1 MKNKKGQLAYPI
13 ITFVGI
19 IFGLILLGPIML
31 KMFNSIQAPFSDAL
45 LNQSDGG
52 GVAAA
57 AGFNKVMDTATTFW
71 DKVLVAAFVLSLL
84 LLFISAFLIDTHPV
98 WIILYIFIS
107 FMLVMFAPDIVGT
120 LSNIYDSPQFV
131 DEVNQLTFFSTILT
145 HFGEFLVGIIVVTG
159 IIMYGKIKFFSGGGG
174 GVRR

>member
-1 MKNKKGQLAYPI
+1 MMNKKGQLDYPI
-13 ITFVGI
+13 ITFVVI
-19 IFGLILLGPIML
+19 VFGLILLGPIML
-31 KMFNSIQAPFSDAL
+31 KVFSSIQAPFNDAL
-45 LNQSDGG
+45 LNQTDG

-57 AGFNKVMDTATTFW
+57 AGFNKVMDTATNFW

-120 LSNIYDSPQFV
+120 LSNIYESPLFV
-131 DEVNQLTFFSTILT
+131 DEVNNLTFFSTILS

-159 IIMYGKIKFFSGGGG
+159 IIIYGKVKYFGSGG